1 MKKHLL
7 SRLALACKLTASLA
21 FLASAGMASAA
32 VFPQCPPEGRLFLE
46 DGVTANPSYNSNI
59 VCKHVTAGD
68 GFMSYS
74 EADSSSPT
82 GLRRGYMFGFSD
94 MSTVPND
101 QVMNKGFLNA
111 KWPAPPMEF
120 KQGNEVYWG
129 LTTVGMAL
137 RPDLFDPHTIHFHG
151 FPQAA
156 PIFDGTPDG
165 SISVNM
171 GSTNTFYYKIQKPGT
186 YMYHCHVES
195 TEHMQMGMLG
205 TLNVK
210 PQQDG
215 TAFVVDRGDGTT
227 ATYTKFVYND
237 GDAST
242 AYDVDFSLQLG
253 SFDANFHDKHEA
265 VQPLPFSS
273 MVTTHPFINGRGY
286 PDTAISANMATPVVD
301 GEALP
306 ESSQMT
312 SSLVTATAGQ
322 KILLRL
328 TNLNV
333 VDYFTVTALGL
344 PMKVIGAGAN
354 QAKGRD
360 NSGVIGKDWS
370 YDTNSVTLGGGEGM
384 DVVIDTKGIAPGTYF
399 LYTTN
404 LNFLSN
410 GAEDRGGLMTH
421 VVIN

>member
-7 SRLALACKLTASLA
+7 SRLAVACKWSIALGFIAN
-21 FLASAGMASAA
+21 AA
-32 VFPQCPPEGRLFLE
+32 VSQAAVYPQCPPEASPSH
-46 DGVTANPSYNSNI
+46 ANYNPNI
-59 VCKHVTAGD
+59 VCKHLTAGD
-68 GFMSYS
+68 GFMLYS
-74 EADSSSPT
+74 EADAGNST
-82 GLRRGYMFGFSD
+82 GLRRGYNFGFSD
-94 MSTVPND
+94 VTGLPND
-101 QVMNKGFLNA
+101 EVMNKGFLNA

-120 KQGNEVYWG
+120 KQGQEVYWS

-156 PIFDGTPDG
+156 PVFDGTPDG
-165 SISVNM
+165 SLSVNM
-171 GSTNTFYYKIQKPGT
+171 GSTNTYYYKIQKPGT

-210 PQQDG
+210 PAQDG
-215 TAFVVDRGDGTT
+215 TPITVTRADNTQVI
-227 ATYTKFVYND
+227 YTKFAYND
-237 GDAST
+237 GDGST
-242 AYDVDFSLQLG
+242 GYDVDFSLQLG
-253 SFDANFHDKHEA
+253 SFDADFHDKHEA

-273 MVTTHPFINGRGY
+273 MRTTHPFINGRGY
-286 PDTAISANMATPVVD
+286 PDTASSSAMPAPIVD
-301 GEALP
+301 DAPLP
-306 ESSQMT
+306 ESSQKT

-354 QAKGRD
+354 QAKGR
-360 NSGVIGKDWS
+360 NTTGVVGKDWS
-370 YDTNSVTLGGGEGM
+370 YDTNSVTLGGGEGV
-384 DVVIDTKGIAPGTYF
+384 DVVIDTKGVAPGTYF

-410 GAEDRGGLMTH
+410 GAEDRGGMMTH
-421 VVIN
+421 VVIKEAL

>member
-7 SRLALACKLTASLA
+7 SRLAVACKLTVALG

-32 VFPQCPPEGRLFLE
+32 VFPQCPPEGRPFLE
-46 DGVTANPSYNSNI
+46 DGVTANPSYNQNI
-59 VCKHVTAGD
+59 VCKHIAAGD
-68 GFMSYS
+68 GFMLYS
-74 EADSSSPT
+74 EGGDNADN
-82 GLRRGYMFGFSD
+82 LRRGYMFGFSD
-94 MSTVPND
+94 MSTVPNN

-120 KQGNEVYWG
+120 KQNQELYWG

-171 GSTNTFYYKIQKPGT
+171 GSTNTFYYKLQKPGT

-215 TAFVVDRGDGTT
+215 TTYSVDRGNGVMKD
-227 ATYTKFVYND
+227 YSKFAYND
-237 GDAST
+237 GDGST
-242 AYDVDFSLQLG
+242 GYDVDFSLQLG

-273 MVTTHPFINGRGY
+273 MITTHPFINGRGY
-286 PDTAISANMATPVVD
+286 PDTANANEMAAPIVD

-306 ESSQMT
+306 ESSQKT
-312 SSLVTATAGQ
+312 SSLITATSGD

-328 TNLNV
+328 TNLNII
-333 VDYFTVTALGL
+333 DYFTVTALGL

-360 NSGVIGKDWS
+360 NNGVVGKDWS